1 MAGKWLDILPV
12 NAKTSSSTL
21 ARIEREIKMSIQ
33 TIPESLKN
41 ISLRPLFV
49 VQIALKPIVVVG
61 DAPGGFRRV
70 GVVTGGLFEGDRLAG
85 QVLDGGNDWQ
95 LLRRDGSLLLDVR
108 LILKTN
114 DDELVTM
121 AYRGIRHGPAEVLK
135 SIDQGIEVDP
145 TRYYFRINP
154 LFETASKKYG
164 WLNNI
169 LAIGSGYRSASAV
182 VYSIFEVL

>member
-1 MAGKWLDILPV
+1 M
-12 NAKTSSSTL
+12 
-21 ARIEREIKMSIQ
+21 ARIEREVKMNIQ

-145 TRYYFRINP
+145 THYYFRINP
-154 LFETASKKYG
+154 LFETASEKYG

-169 LAIGSGYRSASAV
+169 LAIGSGYRSARAV